1 LLKLEV
7 GSWKGE
13 GRREK
18 GEGRREKGEG
28 RREKSGF
35 RSSVLDDGGEDG
47 DQFVAFLSD
56 FGES

>member
-1 LLKLEV
+1 LEV
-7 GSWKGE
+7 GREKGE